1 MRHRSS
7 EGANESELHSSLKV
21 WTSNK
26 LSPFDSTGSL
36 IAKNMNG
43 LSDIDLLDSYA
54 KSRSEEAFQEL
65 VTRHVDFIYSAAMRQ
80 LRNSQLAEEATQAA
94 FIALAGKAGRLQP
107 RTVITGWLYHAVHF
121 AALNLQRSEAR
132 RKHWEKEAA
141 TMNNPH
147 ENAAAESTDLFKE
160 TALPQVDGA
169 LAELGE
175 KDRAALVLRFL
186 QQKSLRDVGET
197 MGTSEE
203 AAKKRVSRALEKL
216 RSLLARRGVVV
227 PAAALAIGLSQLPAF
242 TAPGGL
248 RASLPA
254 IVAKAAIPATTLAS
268 ALVAQLLVMRAKLI
282 AAFGAIVVCAAV
294 FVLWP
299 RLTANGTPPNP
310 ATASGITIKLT
321 SVMVDDQDKALK
333 FYSDI
338 LGFNK
343 KRDLLLGPSERWLT
357 VVSSDGPD
365 EIEMLLEPLGFPP
378 ARVYQQAL
386 HDAGRPWTGFGVD
399 NVQREYA
406 RLTQLGINFSL
417 KPTNAGPAIIAIFDD
432 TCGNLI
438 QLFQSTETTNAN
450 NGTKNTTNKTAMKIK
465 LNSVMVKDQDK
476 ALKFYTENLGFI
488 KKHDMPAGEGRW
500 LTVVS
505 AQEPDGA
512 ELLLEP
518 MGFPPGK
525 VFQEAVYKAG
535 IPFTAFA
542 VESTQ
547 KEYERLKKLGVSFTM
562 EPTQM
567 GPTTIAVFDDT
578 CGNLI
583 QLFQKYEN
591 VVSVNG

>member
-1 MRHRSS
+1 
-7 EGANESELHSSLKV
+7 
-21 WTSNK
+21 
-26 LSPFDSTGSL
+26 
-36 IAKNMNG
+36 MNG

-54 KSRSEEAFQEL
+54 NSRSEEAFQEL
-65 VTRHVDFIYSAAMRQ
+65 VTRHVDFIFSAAMRQ

-94 FIALAGKAGRLQP
+94 FIALAGKAGRLQR

-141 TMNNPH
+141 TMSNPGDST
-147 ENAAAESTDLFKE
+147 ESELADTFKE
-160 TALPQVDGA
+160 TALPHVDNA
-169 LAELGE
+169 LAELIE
-175 KDRAALVLRFL
+175 KDRTALLLRFL
-186 QQKSLRDVGET
+186 QQKSFRDVGDT

-242 TAPGGL
+242 AAPAAL

-268 ALVAQLLVMRAKLI
+268 VLLGQLLVMRAKLI
-282 AAFGAIVVCAAV
+282 AAFGAVVVCVAIFA
-294 FVLWP
+294 LWP
-299 RLTANGTPPNP
+299 RLTNGNPFNP

-321 SVMVDDQDKALK
+321 SVMVDDQEKALK
-333 FYSDI
+333 FYRDM

-343 KRDLLLGPSERWLT
+343 KRDLLLGASERWLT

-438 QLFQSTETTNAN
+438 QLFQPTESTNRN
-450 NGTKNTTNKTAMKIK
+450 NSTKNTTNKTAMKIK
-465 LNSVMVKDQDK
+465 LNSVMVKDQEK
-476 ALKFYTENLGFI
+476 ALKFYTENLGFV

-505 AQEPDGA
+505 AQEPDGP

-518 MGFPPGK
+518 MGFPPAK

-535 IPFTAFA
+535 MPFTAFA

-583 QLFQKYEN
+583 QLFQKD
-591 VVSVNG
+591 